1 MAEGSARMLLRQQV
15 LPGSHPSLAQG
26 VALWPAEAPP
36 APAPRPW
43 PKGRPRELS
52 QHWHGWFCHRGAS
65 PASQPLT
72 AYLVEDADDDGVQE
86 PDARHTHQ
94 AEQEEVGLAVEL
106 EVGGLWV
113 QDGAHQLPFR
123 SAEAWIPKERIRRE
137 AWPESCQGGLEATGP

>member
-1 MAEGSARMLLRQQV
+1 MARLV
-15 LPGSHPSLAQG
+15 LPPGG
-26 VALWPAEAPP
+26 V
-36 APAPRPW
+36 
-43 PKGRPRELS
+43 
-52 QHWHGWFCHRGAS
+52 
-65 PASQPLT
+65 ASQPLT

-137 AWPESCQGGLEATGP
+137 ACPASWPQPGQKAAKRAWRLPLPLEEPEAQAGG